1 MTALRKSMIQS
12 NLQILYDITCTMAT
26 RRKEEMAPQLF
37 LDGKN
42 KESERFKSVIHN

>member
-12 NLQILYDITCTMAT
+12 NLQILCEIMCTMAT
-26 RRKEEMAPQLF
+26 RRKEEVVPQSF

-42 KESERFKSVIHN
+42 KESERF